1 MAGPLAG
8 VKIVEMNAIGPA
20 PVAVM
25 MLADMGADVVRID
38 RMAAGFFDGDGS
50 LLGRGRR
57 SIAIDPK
64 KPGATDALLKLI
76 EGADVLIEG
85 FRPGV
90 MERLGL
96 GPEVCLARNPKLVYG
111 RITGW
116 GQTGPLA
123 PTAGHDLNY
132 ISLSGVVNAMG
143 HADRAPTPPLHMVG
157 DMGSGA
163 MFLVAGVL
171 AALFE
176 AKQSGRGQ
184 VVDAA
189 ICDGAT
195 FLASMYFEMR
205 HKGKWSD
212 QRGANM
218 LDGGTPFYGCFTC
231 ADGKFISI
239 GPLEPQFYEVL
250 VERTGLA
257 GDAACQSQYDVKAW
271 PEMRVKLAQLFL
283 TRTRDEWCALLEG
296 SEACFS
302 PVLEFDEAPQH
313 PHNRARE
320 MFFDSDG
327 VAMPS
332 PAPRFSRTPSVPG
345 RVVKNG
351 SNTLEVLE
359 QIGLTQDAIAALR
372 ASGAIA

>member
-20 PVAVM
+20 PVATM
-25 MLADMGADVVRID
+25 ILADMGAEVIRID
-38 RMAAGFFDGDGS
+38 RMAAGFFDSDGS
-50 LLGRGRR
+50 RLGRGRR
-57 SIAIDPK
+57 SVAIDPK
-64 KPGATDALLKLI
+64 KPGANEALLKLI

-96 GPEVCLARNPKLVYG
+96 GPDVCLARNPKLVYG
-111 RITGW
+111 RMTGW

-143 HADRAPTPPLHMVG
+143 YADRAPTPPLHMVG
-157 DMGSGA
+157 DMGGGA
-163 MFLVAGVL
+163 MFLVTGVL
-171 AALFE
+171 AALLE
-176 AKQSGRGQ
+176 AKNSGKGQ

-195 FLASMYFEMR
+195 LLASMYFEMR
-205 HKGKWSD
+205 SKGKWAD
-212 QRGANM
+212 KRGVNM
-218 LDGGTPFYGCFTC
+218 LDGAWPFYGCFTC

-239 GPLEPQFYEVL
+239 GPLEPQFYQVL
-250 VERTGLA
+250 VQRCGLA
-257 GDAACQSQYDVKAW
+257 DDPLFQKQYDMKTW
-271 PEMRVKLAQLFL
+271 PEMKVKLAQMFL
-283 TRTRDEWCALLEG
+283 TRSRDEWCKLLEG
-296 SEACFS
+296 SEACFT
-302 PVLEFDEAPQH
+302 PVLDFSEAPNH
-313 PHNRARE
+313 PHNKARE
-320 MFFDSDG
+320 MFFDDNG
-327 VAMPS
+327 VQMPA

-345 RVVKNG
+345 KVVANG

-359 QIGLTQDAIAALR
+359 EIGLTQEDIATLR
-372 ASGAIA
+372 ANGAIA